1 LNFKTAI
8 VLLLWLPA
16 AAWGQREELELNDF
30 LSLVLKNHP
39 IAKQYEYRIQS
50 AEWKITSARGQ
61 FDPKLNS
68 RFYQKQFNDR
78 EYYSLWNNSIDVH
91 TRSPFGVY
99 GGFDQSSGQYLN
111 NQEFLPDGGLIYGGV
126 SVAVGKGMFIDER
139 RAALQI
145 AKESMDL
152 SINEQEQLINELK
165 FNATKTYIDWV
176 FNFNRLEIVRE
187 MLSIAKERF
196 DLLKTLVE
204 IGERPGIDTVEAK
217 IQLQLREIDF
227 NDATNNIRN
236 MRLKLSV
243 FLWTESLEPAE
254 LLETVVPK
262 FELEDIDL
270 KQITIDSLKNSLDSL
285 FTTNPYLK
293 SFQNKLN
300 ILEIEQRWKK
310 EQLKPTL
317 NLKYNLLNEPVGDF
331 NNRWSTN
338 NYTFGADFSFP
349 LFLRKE
355 RAELKINL
363 LKISDVTTEYS
374 FKRVGFE
381 NYLNQVYNDY
391 TLLNEQFTL
400 MDNIYEN
407 YRLLTEAEKL
417 KFSSGESSLFMINA
431 RENSLIEAQTK
442 RLKFLA
448 DIQKNIAL
456 WNFIVGS

>member
-1 LNFKTAI
+1 MNLKKFI
-8 VLLLWLPA
+8 VLILLFPA
-16 AAWGQREELELNDF
+16 TVWGQRDELELNDF
-30 LSLVLKNHP
+30 LSIVLKNHP

-50 AEWKITSARGQ
+50 TKWQITSAKGQ

-68 RFYQKQFNDR
+68 RFYQKQFNDK
-78 EYYSLWNNSIDVH
+78 EYFSLWNNSVDLH

-145 AKESMDL
+145 AKESVEL
-152 SINEQEQLINELK
+152 TINEQEQLINELK

-187 MLSIAKERF
+187 MRSIAKERF
-196 DLLKTLVE
+196 DLLKILVD

-217 IQLQLREIDF
+217 IQLQLRDIDL
-227 NDATNNIRN
+227 NEATNDIRN
-236 MRLKLSV
+236 TRLKLSV
-243 FLWTESLEPAE
+243 FLWTESMEPAE
-254 LLETVVPK
+254 LLETVVPN
-262 FELEDIDL
+262 FELEEIEL
-270 KQITIDSLKNSLDSL
+270 NQITADSLKNNLTNL
-285 FTTNPYLK
+285 FNTNPYLR
-293 SFQNKLN
+293 SFQNKLS

-310 EQLKPTL
+310 EQLKPTF
-317 NLKYNLLNEPVGDF
+317 NIRYNLLNEPVGNF
-331 NNRWSTN
+331 NDRWSTN

-355 RAELKINL
+355 RAEMKINL
-363 LKISDVTTEYS
+363 LKISDINAEYS
-374 FKRVGFE
+374 YKKISFE
-381 NYLNQVYNDY
+381 NYLNQIYNDY
-391 TLLNEQFTL
+391 TILNEQYVL
-400 MDNIYEN
+400 INDIYEN

-456 WNFIVGS
+456 WNFITGS